1 MRPIKWVAKALWDD
15 TTALAEII
23 ILIIFCLWLVLANAG
38 AGVDIDTAREHC
50 PCCGRITEEVR
61 DATD

>member
-1 MRPIKWVAKALWDD
+1 MQPIKWVAKALWNDSI
-15 TTALAEII
+15 ARAAII
-23 ILIIFCLWLVLANAG
+23 TLIIFCLGLVLADAAG
-38 AGVDIDTAREHC
+38 IVVGTAREHC